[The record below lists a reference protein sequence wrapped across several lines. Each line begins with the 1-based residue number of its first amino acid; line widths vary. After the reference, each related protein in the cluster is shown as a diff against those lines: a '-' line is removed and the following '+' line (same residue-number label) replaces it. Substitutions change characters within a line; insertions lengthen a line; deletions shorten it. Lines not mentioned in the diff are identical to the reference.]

1 MKKCYLSNKAKVLV
15 PYVAGMQ
22 PKESGWI
29 KLNTNENPYPPSP
42 KVIRAIKNADIV
54 KLRLYP
60 DCDSAELCEAIAKVL
75 GVNAE
80 NIFIGNSSDEVIA
93 LAFQS
98 FYAGKKNVLMPEI
111 SYGFYPVWS
120 QMYDVGA
127 VKVPLKQDYTIDP
140 SDYKGGN
147 GVVIANPNAPTG
159 LALNVNQIEQLLVNN
174 PDGLVLID
182 EAYMDFAEI
191 DNAIGLVTK
200 YDNLLVARTFSK
212 SYSLAGLRVGFAVGN
227 KNLIDGLQRVKNAF
241 NSYPLDR
248 LAQIGA
254 KAAIEDVAYFKNAC
268 KNVIATRKDVI
279 IQLRASGFK
288 VLDSEANFIC
298 METENAKELYEYLM
312 NSKILVRYWDKPNL
326 KNFIRVTVGAKKEME
341 VFLSCIKSYVTQKK
355 QN

>member
-1 MKKCYLSNKAKVLV
+1 MKNCYLSNMAKTLV
-15 PYVAGMQ
+15 PYVAGIQ
-22 PKESGWI
+22 PKESGWV
-29 KLNTNENPYPPSP
+29 KLNTNESPYPPSP
-42 KVIRAIKNADIV
+42 KVIEAIKNADMA

-60 DCDSAELCEAIAKVL
+60 DCDSAELCNAIAKVL

-98 FYAGKKNVLMPEI
+98 FYAGKENVLMPEI

-127 VKVPLKQDYTIDP
+127 VKVPLKADYIIDTN
-140 SDYKGGN
+140 DYRGGG

-159 LALNVNQIEQLLVNN
+159 LALTVNQIEQLVVNN
-174 PDGLVLID
+174 PDGLVLVD

-191 DNAIGLVTK
+191 DNAIGLVAK

-227 KNLIDGLQRVKNAF
+227 KNLIDGLLRVKNAF

-254 KAAIEDVAYFKNAC
+254 KAAVEDAAYFETTRR
-268 KNVIATRKDVI
+268 NVIVTRKDVI
-279 IQLRASGFK
+279 KQLRGLGFN
-288 VLDSEANFIC
+288 VLDSEANFIFL
-298 METENAKELYEYLM
+298 EAENAKELYEYLI
-312 NSKILVRYWDKPNL
+312 NKKILVRYWDKPKL
-326 KNFIRVTVGAKKEME
+326 SNFIRVTIGTKKEME
-341 VFLSCIKSYVTQKK
+341 VFISCVKSYVTQKK
-355 QN
+355 QK

>member
-1 MKKCYLSNKAKVLV
+1 MKNCYLSNMAKTLV
-15 PYVAGMQ
+15 PYVAGIQ

-42 KVIRAIKNADIV
+42 KVIEAIKNADMAE
-54 KLRLYP
+54 LRLYP
-60 DCDSAELCEAIAKVL
+60 DCDSAELCNAIAKVL
-75 GVNAE
+75 GVSAQ

-98 FYAGKKNVLMPEI
+98 FYAGKENVLMPEI

-127 VKVPLKQDYTIDP
+127 VQVPLKAGYAIDTNDYR
-140 SDYKGGN
+140 GGG

-159 LALNVNQIEQLLVNN
+159 LALTVNQIEQLVVNN
-174 PDGLVLID
+174 PDGLVLVD

-191 DNAIGLVTK
+191 NNAIGLVAK

-254 KAAIEDVAYFKNAC
+254 KAAVEDAAYFETTRR
-268 KNVIATRKDVI
+268 NVILTRKDVI
-279 IQLRASGFK
+279 KQLRGLGFN

-298 METENAKELYEYLM
+298 LEAENAKELYEHLI
-312 NSKILVRYWDKPNL
+312 NKKILVRYWDKPKL
-326 KNFIRVTVGAKKEME
+326 SNFIRVTIGTKKEME
-341 VFLSCIKSYVTQKK
+341 VFISCVKSYVTQKK
-355 QN
+355 QK